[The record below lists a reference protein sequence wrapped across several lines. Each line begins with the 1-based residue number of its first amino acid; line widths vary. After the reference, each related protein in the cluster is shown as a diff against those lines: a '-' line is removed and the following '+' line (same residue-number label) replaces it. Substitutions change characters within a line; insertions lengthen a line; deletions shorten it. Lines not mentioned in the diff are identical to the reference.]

1 MGSEMTRSFDAIP
14 EEADRTAEHSKSS
27 APVMSVCPF
36 CGAICEK
43 NDSPCPRCKMEN
55 SALTR
60 QATRARIGP
69 WYVMQARNPSAPGMK
84 CNTLLALIR
93 KGQITPR
100 SVVRGPTTFQLW
112 RFAARVKGI
121 SREFG
126 LCYSCGAEL
135 QRTSTFCPRCSRSQE
150 LPPNPDVLLENEPQA
165 AKTVYR
171 QVNPRPEAP
180 GSVPMET
187 PPPPPARPA
196 PVAEAEPDRQS
207 RPATQIP
214 SAAETM
220 AELAEIPSPH
230 NAPAEMQSRARQ
242 RPQEGIL
249 TPRELAAA
257 FSIQYDPTMD
267 GSRQPPRGGTAK
279 NLMFAALLLLVIGG
293 GVSVFYF
300 VPSLRERFVA
310 WVQDSSPAPAT
321 SAQTSNQ
328 QKSVPEATPAWMS
341 YVPDETPPITTPA
354 KPSSSGTSSVTGA
367 SNSTSGNSSFG
378 NSSSGKSSSGKS
390 SLGPPT
396 SDDKLPAPNHSPASA
411 ENSPPPAPP
420 ASPPVAVSQ
429 NTPPLVIDSPVT
441 TSTPVDA
448 DGSAA
453 ETVTKLRESSGGDL
467 DSLAMKLR
475 NSGLDAEAR
484 QDYTTALYF
493 YQQVES
499 LPNDHWPS
507 DIDRLLK
514 TVQKRIVA
522 GNFH

>member
-1 MGSEMTRSFDAIP
+1 
-14 EEADRTAEHSKSS
+14 
-27 APVMSVCPF
+27 
-36 CGAICEK
+36 
-43 NDSPCPRCKMEN
+43 
-55 SALTR
+55 
-60 QATRARIGP
+60 
-69 WYVMQARNPSAPGMK
+69 
-84 CNTLLALIR
+84 
-93 KGQITPR
+93 
-100 SVVRGPTTFQLW
+100 
-112 RFAARVKGI
+112 
-121 SREFG
+121 
-126 LCYSCGAEL
+126 
-135 QRTSTFCPRCSRSQE
+135 
-150 LPPNPDVLLENEPQA
+150 
-165 AKTVYR
+165 
-171 QVNPRPEAP
+171 
-180 GSVPMET
+180 
-187 PPPPPARPA
+187 
-196 PVAEAEPDRQS
+196 
-207 RPATQIP
+207 
-214 SAAETM
+214 
-220 AELAEIPSPH
+220 
-230 NAPAEMQSRARQ
+230 
-242 RPQEGIL
+242 
-249 TPRELAAA
+249 
-257 FSIQYDPTMD
+257 
-267 GSRQPPRGGTAK
+267 
-279 NLMFAALLLLVIGG
+279 MFAALLLLVIGG